1 MGDTLR
7 KVQVG
12 DPLAIPA
19 STFNSFIDAARDF
32 RARQTSATSDPLQSF
47 RQAGIVPIKNGS
59 TEDRNRFDVLGISAP
74 LFSPTDNIEE
84 FKNRVSLTGVKP
96 AAATHLGKF
105 AILLEPMK
113 DGAIGR
119 ACVSGVCPAR
129 IYIEEEWH
137 QYADVEDD
145 QPAHLKSRPSGG
157 AHILWKESGAGAE
170 KMAIVRVGTPSPDLF
185 IVLMQNDGGVAG
197 DDATDCSFTYSIF
210 RLDDTEMS
218 DPLAEALVPKR
229 KRLPLTTYIAA
240 ADSTWGLATFQNETW
255 SLLDVYEELP
265 DTSVCETESA

>member
-1 MGDTLR
+1 MADPLR
-7 KVQVG
+7 KVSVG

-32 RARQTSATSDPLQSF
+32 RARQSSATSDSLQSF

-59 TEDRNRFDVLGISAP
+59 AEDRNRFDVLGISAP
-74 LFSPTDNIEE
+74 LFTPTDNAAE
-84 FKNRVSLTGVKP
+84 FKNRVAITGVKP
-96 AAATHLGKF
+96 TTAHLGNF

-113 DGAIGR
+113 DGAIAR

-129 IYIEEEWH
+129 IYIEEDWH

-157 AHILWKESGAGAE
+157 AQILWKESGAGAE
-170 KMAIVRVGTPSPDLF
+170 KMAIVRVGTPSADLF
-185 IVLMQNDGGVAG
+185 VVLVQNDGGVAG
-197 DDATDCSFTYSIF
+197 DDETDCSFTYSIF
-210 RLDDTEMS
+210 RLDDTELTN
-218 DPLAEALVPKR
+218 PLAETLTPKR

-240 ADSTWGLATFQNETW
+240 PDSTWGLATFKAETW

-265 DTSVCETESA
+265 DTSVCESE

>member
-32 RARQTSATSDPLQSF
+32 RARQTSATSDPIQSF
-47 RQAGIVPIKNGS
+47 RQTGIVPIKNGS
-59 TEDRNRFDVLGISAP
+59 EEDRNRFDVLGIGSP
-74 LFSPTDNIEE
+74 IISPTDNADE
-84 FKNRVSLTGVKP
+84 FKNRVAIVGVLP
-96 AAATHLGKF
+96 AIDTHFGNF

-119 ACVSGVCPAR
+119 ACVAGVCPAR
-129 IYIEEEWH
+129 IYIEKEWH
-137 QYADVEDD
+137 QYADVEDG
-145 QPAHLKSRPSGG
+145 QPARLKSRPSGG
-157 AHILWKESGAGAE
+157 AQILWKESGEGAE
-170 KMAIVRVGTPSPDLF
+170 KLAIVRLGPPSPDIF
-185 IVLMQNDGGVAG
+185 IVLVQNDGGEAG
-197 DDATDCSFTYSIF
+197 DDENDCSFTYSIF
-210 RLDDTEMS
+210 RLDDTELTN
-218 DPLAEALVPKR
+218 PLAEALVPKR

-240 ADSTWGLATFQNETW
+240 PDSTWGMATFKDETW

-265 DTSVCETESA
+265 DTSVCESESE

>member
-32 RARQTSATSDPLQSF
+32 RARQQSATSDSLQSF

-59 TEDRNRFDVLGISAP
+59 GEDRERFDVLGISAP
-74 LFSPTDNIEE
+74 LFTPTDNADE
-84 FKNRVSLTGVKP
+84 FKNRVAITGVKP
-96 AAATHLGKF
+96 TTAHLGNF

-113 DGAIGR
+113 NGAIAR

-137 QYADVEDD
+137 QYADVEDN

-157 AHILWKESGAGAE
+157 AQILWKESGSGAE
-170 KMAIVRVGTPSPDLF
+170 KMAIVRVGTPSSDLF
-185 IVLMQNDGGVAG
+185 IVPVKKDGGVAG
-197 DDATDCSFTYSIF
+197 DDTTDCTFTYSIY
-210 RLDDTEMS
+210 RLDDTELS
-218 DPLAEALVPKR
+218 DALAEALAPKR

-240 ADSTWGLATFQNETW
+240 ADSTWGLATFRGDAW

-265 DTSVCETESA
+265 DTSVCNSE